1 MAERSGA
8 TRPAARVEGRRG
20 PAATWPRQVGRVL
33 AVAALAA
40 GLALALAAPGVAAT
54 ATSLGAAGC
63 SAAAGMAGAST
74 AAAAAAP
81 QPVIRV
87 PVTGEI
93 DPLMADAIEKAVARA
108 EREHAAVIVLELDTP
123 GGLASSMRKI
133 VTAMLGSEVPV
144 AGWVGPS
151 GGYAASA
158 GTFILAATSY
168 AAMAPNTT
176 IGAAHPVGI
185 SGQVLEEKVTNDA
198 AAYIHG
204 LAKSHGRNAGWYESA
219 VRNSVSVGA
228 DEAVH
233 IGAVESKQESEAA
246 FLNKLDGM
254 LLRTGPDPE
263 VGKEVL
269 VHTKGAPVVDA
280 GLGPAAAL
288 LHSLVDPNVAF
299 LLFLLGVAGIVYEIV
314 HPGIGVGGVAGALSL
329 IVALLM
335 FQALPVQLGGLALI
349 ALGVG
354 LFVLDLKLAGHAF
367 LSVFGVV
374 SLVLG
379 GLLLYQPGSGASVH
393 PLVLVVVVACVT
405 ALFLVVARSV
415 MAARRSPPVTGTDAL
430 IGVVGT
436 VTSALGPSGRV
447 RAAGLEWRARSRD
460 GRAVP
465 AGTEVVVVGLDGLT
479 MEVEPAAK
487 PELGSPFPA
496 PPDLPGKP

>member
-1 MAERSGA
+1 M
-8 TRPAARVEGRRG
+8 RRLLA
-20 PAATWPRQVGRVL
+20 AAT
-33 AVAALAA
+33 LAA
-40 GLALALAAPGVAAT
+40 GLGLALAAPGQAAPPATSPAAT
-54 ATSLGAAGC
+54 AATSPAASPATGP
-63 SAAAGMAGAST
+63 AASPATGPAASPAT
-74 AAAAAAP
+74 GPAATVP
-81 QPVIRV
+81 PVIRV

-93 DPLMADAIEKAVARA
+93 DPLMADAVEKAVARA
-108 EREHAAVIVLELDTP
+108 EREHATVVVLELDTP

-133 VTAMLGSEVPV
+133 VTAILGSDVPV

-168 AAMAPNTT
+168 AAMAPETT

-198 AAYIHG
+198 AAYIRQ
-204 LAKSHGRNAGWYESA
+204 LAARNGRNADWYESA
-219 VRNSVSVGA
+219 VRKSASVGA
-228 DEAVH
+228 KEAVDVN
-233 IGAVESKQESEAA
+233 AVNSVQNDEAA
-246 FLNKLDGM
+246 FLHALDGR
-254 LLRTGPDPE
+254 LLSNGS
-263 VGKEVL
+263 GQWLL
-269 VHTKGAPVVDA
+269 VRTKGAPVEDA

-314 HPGIGVGGVAGALSL
+314 HPGIGVGGVAGAISL

-367 LSVFGVV
+367 LSVFGVIA
-374 SLVLG
+374 LLLG
-379 GLLLYQPGSGASVH
+379 GLLLYQPGSGARVH
-393 PLVLVVVVACVT
+393 PLVLVAVVACVT

-430 IGVVGT
+430 IGATGT
-436 VTSALGPSGRV
+436 VTGALHPSGRV

-460 GRAVP
+460 GGALPV
-465 AGTEVVVVGLDGLT
+465 GTEVVVVGLDGLT
-479 MEVEPAAK
+479 LEVEPAAK
-487 PELGSPFPA
+487 RQLGSPFPA
-496 PPDLPGKP
+496 PSPPGRPGRP

>member
-1 MAERSGA
+1 MDERSGA
-8 TRPAARVEGRRG
+8 AG
-20 PAATWPRQVGRVL
+20 PAAAGAERRREPATGRAGAMRRVL
-33 AVAALAA
+33 AAATLAT
-40 GLALALAAPGVAAT
+40 GLALALAAPGVAGGPAGP
-54 ATSLGAAGC
+54 ARGAV
-63 SAAAGMAGAST
+63 AAASAVAPGRAV
-74 AAAAAAP
+74 AAP
-81 QPVIRV
+81 PPVIRV

-93 DPLMADAIEKAVARA
+93 DPLVADAIERAVARA
-108 EREHAAVIVLELDTP
+108 EREHAGVIVLELDTP

-133 VTAMLGSEVPV
+133 VTAMLESDVPV

-158 GTFILAATSY
+158 GTFILAATAY
-168 AAMAPNTT
+168 ASMAPNTT

-185 SGQVLEEKVTNDA
+185 SGEVLEQKVTNDA

-204 LAKSHGRNAGWYESA
+204 LAERHGRNAGWYESA
-219 VRNSVSVGA
+219 VRRSVSVEA
-228 DEAVH
+228 AEAKRIDAIESVDNDEV
-233 IGAVESKQESEAA
+233 A
-246 FLNKLDGM
+246 FLNTLDGKV
-254 LLRTGPDPE
+254 LRTGA
-263 VGKEVL
+263 GKDVL
-269 VHTKGAPVVDA
+269 VRTKGAPVEDA

-314 HPGIGVGGVAGALSL
+314 HPGIGVGGVSGALSL

-349 ALGVG
+349 ALGMG

-367 LSVFGVV
+367 LSVFAVIA
-374 SLVLG
+374 LVLG
-379 GLLLYQPGSGASVH
+379 GLLLYEPGSRARVH

-415 MAARRSPPVTGTDAL
+415 MAARRAPPVTGTDAL
-430 IGVVGT
+430 IGVTGT
-436 VTSALGPSGRV
+436 VISALGPSGRV

-460 GRAVP
+460 GGDLP

-496 PPDLPGKP
+496 PSPPDQPRKP

>member
-1 MAERSGA
+1 MGERSRAAEPSGA
-8 TRPAARVEGRRG
+8 GPGRHESAAGRVRRLLA
-20 PAATWPRQVGRVL
+20 AAT
-33 AVAALAA
+33 LAA
-40 GLALALAAPGVAAT
+40 GLGLALAAPGQAAPPATSPAATPVTSPAAT
-54 ATSLGAAGC
+54 AATSPAA
-63 SAAAGMAGAST
+63 T
-74 AAAAAAP
+74 VP
-81 QPVIRV
+81 PVIRV

-93 DPLMADAIEKAVARA
+93 DPLMADAVEKAVARA
-108 EREHAAVIVLELDTP
+108 EREHATVVVLELDTP

-133 VTAMLGSEVPV
+133 VTAILGSDVPV

-168 AAMAPNTT
+168 AAMAPETT

-198 AAYIHG
+198 AAYIRG
-204 LAKSHGRNAGWYESA
+204 LAQDHYRNADWYERA
-219 VRNSVSVGA
+219 VRDSVSA
-228 DEAVH
+228 NATEAAR
-233 IGAVESKQESEAA
+233 IGAVDSVQTDELA
-246 FLNKLDGM
+246 LLDAI
-254 LLRTGPDPE
+254 D
-263 VGKEVL
+263 GKVLHNGTRPGVL
-269 VHTKGAPVVDA
+269 VRTKGAPVEDA

-314 HPGIGVGGVAGALSL
+314 HPGIGVGGVAGAISL

-367 LSVFGVV
+367 LSVFGVIA
-374 SLVLG
+374 LLLG
-379 GLLLYQPGSGASVH
+379 GLLLYQPGSGARVH
-393 PLVLVVVVACVT
+393 PLVLVAVVACVA

-430 IGVVGT
+430 IGATGT
-436 VTSALGPSGRV
+436 VTGTLHPSGRV
-447 RAAGLEWRARSRD
+447 RAAGLEWRARSHD
-460 GRAVP
+460 GGALPV
-465 AGTEVVVVGLDGLT
+465 GTEVVVVDLDGLT
-479 MEVEPAAK
+479 LEVEAAAK
-487 PELGSPFPA
+487 RQLGSPFPA
-496 PPDLPGKP
+496 PSPPGRPGRP

>member
-1 MAERSGA
+1 MGERCGA
-8 TRPAARVEGRRG
+8 VEAPGAGPERRREPAAGRVL
-20 PAATWPRQVGRVL
+20 RVL
-33 AVAALAA
+33 AVATLATGL
-40 GLALALAAPGVAAT
+40 GLALAVPGLAAAPAGTRAAT
-54 ATSLGAAGC
+54 AS
-63 SAAAGMAGAST
+63 
-74 AAAAAAP
+74 P

-93 DPLMADAIEKAVARA
+93 DPLMADAIERAVARA
-108 EREHAAVIVLELDTP
+108 EREHATVVVLELDTP

-133 VTAMLGSEVPV
+133 VTAMLGSDVPV

-198 AAYIHG
+198 AAYIRD
-204 LAKSHGRNAGWYESA
+204 LATRNGRNADWYESA
-219 VRNSVSVGA
+219 VRRSVSVGA
-228 DEAVH
+228 DEAVR
-233 IGAVESKQESEAA
+233 IRAVDSKQNDETA
-246 FLNKLDGM
+246 FLSALDGR
-254 LLRTGPDPE
+254 LLRNGP
-263 VGKEVL
+263 GQQVL
-269 VHTKGAPVVDA
+269 VHTKGAPVEDA

-299 LLFLLGVAGIVYEIV
+299 LLFLFGVAGIVYEIV

-349 ALGVG
+349 ALGIG

-367 LSVFGVV
+367 LSVFGVI

-379 GLLLYQPGSGASVH
+379 GLLLYQPGSGARVH
-393 PLVLVVVVACVT
+393 PLVLVAVVACVT

-430 IGVVGT
+430 IGVAGT

-460 GRAVP
+460 GSALPV
-465 AGTEVVVVGLDGLT
+465 GTEVVVVGLDGLT
-479 MEVEPAAK
+479 MEVESAAK
-487 PELGSPFPA
+487 RQLGSPFPA
-496 PPDLPGKP
+496 PSPPDHPRHP